1 MSWDW
6 AYAISILPLLAKAAI
21 VTVQAALG
29 GFAIALVLG
38 LILALLR
45 RSHIRAISWPVGAA
59 VEFIRSTP
67 LLIQL
72 FFLYFGLPQF
82 GIRPTPLAVGVIA
95 FGVHFS
101 TYLSEVFRA
110 GLDAVPRGQ
119 WDAATALN
127 FKRFD
132 RMVRIILPQAVPPM
146 VPVLGNYLVLMLK
159 DTPVLAAISV
169 LELLQT
175 ARALASQ
182 SFRYLEPLTLVGVFF
197 LALSVIAGFAIQALE
212 ARLTRKRS

>member
-1 MSWDW
+1 MWDW
-6 AYAISILPLLAKAAI
+6 GYAISILPALARAAI
-21 VTVQAALG
+21 VTVQAAIG
-29 GFAIALVLG
+29 GFALALVLG
-38 LILALLR
+38 LVLALLR
-45 RSHIRAISWPVGAA
+45 RMPVRAVSWPVGFF

-82 GIRPTPLAVGVIA
+82 GVRPTPFAVGVIA

-119 WDAATALN
+119 VDAATALN
-127 FKRFD
+127 FSRLD
-132 RMVRIILPQAVPPM
+132 RMVRIILPQAIPPM

-175 ARALASQ
+175 ARSLASQ
-182 SFRYLEPLTLVGVFF
+182 SFRYLEPLTIVGLFF
-197 LALSVIAGFAIQALE
+197 LILSVVASFGIQALE
-212 ARLTRKRS
+212 ARLARKRT

>member
-1 MSWDW
+1 MTWDW
-6 AYAISILPLLAKAAI
+6 TYAISILPALAKAAI

-29 GFAIALVLG
+29 GFALALVLG

-45 RSHIRAISWPVGAA
+45 RSHLRAISWPVGLA

-82 GIRPTPLAVGVIA
+82 GIRPSPFTVGVIA

-119 WDAATALN
+119 GDAATALN
-127 FKRFD
+127 FSRFD
-132 RMVRIILPQAVPPM
+132 RMARIIIPQAVPPM

-182 SFRYLEPLTLVGVFF
+182 SFRYLEPLTLVGLFF
-197 LALSVIAGFAIQALE
+197 LTLSVIAGFAIQALE
-212 ARLTRKRS
+212 ARLARKRA